1 VKRGAYN
8 FLVIAG
14 LLPEQ
19 QEALSQLESL
29 QIVNLTLNALATKK
43 AHELMVLNL
52 QGLTVIADYFV
63 IATATSQANSRALVD
78 SVLEVVRDAGIKGIT
93 PEGHNDAAWVLLDIG
108 DVIVHIFDAEHREF
122 YQLERLWND
131 APRLPVPE
139 ELQA

>member
-1 VKRGAYN
+1 
-8 FLVIAG
+8 
-14 LLPEQ
+14 
-19 QEALSQLESL
+19 
-29 QIVNLTLNALATKK
+29 
-43 AHELMVLNL
+43 
-52 QGLTVIADYFV
+52 V